1 MLHELFDE
9 IVSYLFS
16 LDKYLKDLKEKRT
29 EILGL
34 IGITV
39 SFLSYLILES
49 NIEVG
54 FWLGI
59 INLTVGVIYAL
70 LIVGISWVLSKS
82 TYLHPAQVFWFMF
95 SVGIIDSLV
104 IFSISLKFLVPQLF
118 FLIVIAVVITK
129 IFYLT
134 KGLSTIFNIPKTT
147 SLVILASPYVLTLI
161 IILVGLVVTYFSLYK
176 ELRELINSI

>member
-1 MLHELFDE
+1 MIITQL
-9 IVSYLFS
+9 
-16 LDKYLKDLKEKRT
+16 
-29 EILGL
+29 ILIIPII

-39 SFLSYLILES
+39 SFLSYLVLET

-59 INLTVGVIYAL
+59 TNLTVGVIYVL

-82 TYLHPAQVFWFMF
+82 THLHPAQVFWFMF
-95 SVGIIDSLV
+95 SVGIIDSLI
-104 IFSISLKFLVPQLF
+104 IFSVPLKFLIPQF
-118 FLIVIAVVITK
+118 FAIIVVAVIITK

-147 SLVILASPYVLTLI
+147 SLLILASPYVLALI
-161 IILVGLVVTYFSLYK
+161 VILVSLVVTYLSLYK
-176 ELRELINSI
+176 EFRELLTIVY